1 MADDKDNNEYILIKI
16 LIFFRRL
23 IHDQQ
28 NGKRDE
34 KRRNNQRY
42 TDKALA
48 DYRSANNGCLT
59 ISLLSA
65 DTD

>member
-34 KRRNNQRY
+34 ITR
-42 TDKALA
+42 
-48 DYRSANNGCLT
+48 
-59 ISLLSA
+59 
-65 DTD
+65 DTLIRHWLIIGRPIMAA